1 MHVRTPS
8 SLTWMYCI
16 CVCRCMQKPELH
28 PSTSA
33 NHQTR
38 DSKIYIT
45 SHTYM
50 YTPTAT
56 TILYIQFC
64 IRFHGSQYIYMI
76 LKLLWCCMAGALKLN
91 PDVLFNF
98 RVLQTELRGRSGNKA
113 VTELQK
119 ELLCKQGHMSYW
131 CIPRIRYPV
140 TLQHSYKSVIRAL
153 EPKKGWFVL

>member
-1 MHVRTPS
+1 
-8 SLTWMYCI
+8 MYCI

-76 LKLLWCCMAGALKLN
+76 LSVMLH
-91 PDVLFNF
+91 
-98 RVLQTELRGRSGNKA
+98 GRYI
-113 VTELQK
+113 ELQPHLFHLLFAFITITRL
-119 ELLCKQGHMSYW
+119 ELAPMCSSISMHYCEHKREIKIGRGHYQLNCTNNSSM
-131 CIPRIRYPV
+131 
-140 TLQHSYKSVIRAL
+140 
-153 EPKKGWFVL
+153 